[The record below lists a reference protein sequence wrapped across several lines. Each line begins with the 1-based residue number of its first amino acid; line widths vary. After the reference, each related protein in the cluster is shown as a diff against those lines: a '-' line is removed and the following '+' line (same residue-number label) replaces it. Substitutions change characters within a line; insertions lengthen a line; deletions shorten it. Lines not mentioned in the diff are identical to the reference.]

1 MKKIKLFP
9 KIFLYTFAIMSFLI
23 IISHLLIYFIFP
35 ITYLENRKDSIK
47 NTADILAE
55 SIDGLDKSFI
65 NKYLELFSK
74 NNEVKVFIK
83 NGAIDN
89 EVNLEN
95 KIDINLDS
103 ENNSVIIEERSV
115 KTREDENLVLYFVTS
130 KDMKREA
137 KNISLSFL
145 PYTLIVSFIFS
156 IAISNIY
163 TKIIESPKEEIKK
176 VTNNMMKLEKD
187 ALLKVKSYDE
197 IGSLKNQINT
207 LYIRLL
213 GVIDDLDK
221 KNKEIIELEKMKV
234 EFLRS
239 TSHELKTP
247 LASLRII
254 LENMKYNVGK
264 YKDRDKYL
272 SVSIETIDKLTKMTV
287 EILKVSSFQ
296 ELKDDKELLNI
307 NQEVKTILE
316 DYMVLSNN
324 KNIEINNFL
333 DEEEIY
339 MSKLALRKVLANL
352 VSNAVKYSYANG
364 KINIGVKNNYFFIEN
379 SCEPLNE
386 KQIKESFDL
395 FSGVEDKSSNGL
407 GLFIVKNILLNY
419 GINYKF
425 EKSDIGM
432 IFYFKLP
439 NIYS

>member
-74 NNEVKVFIK
+74 NSEVKVFIK

-115 KTREDENLVLYFVTS
+115 KTREDENLVLYFVSS

-156 IAISNIY
+156 IAISYFY
-163 TKIIESPKEEIKK
+163 TKIIVSPIVEITK

-364 KINIGVKNNYFFIEN
+364 KINIGVKDNYFFIEN

>member
-1 MKKIKLFP
+1 M
-9 KIFLYTFAIMSFLI
+9 
-23 IISHLLIYFIFP
+23 
-35 ITYLENRKDSIK
+35 
-47 NTADILAE
+47 
-55 SIDGLDKSFI
+55 
-65 NKYLELFSK
+65 
-74 NNEVKVFIK
+74 
-83 NGAIDN
+83 
-89 EVNLEN
+89 
-95 KIDINLDS
+95 
-103 ENNSVIIEERSV
+103 
-115 KTREDENLVLYFVTS
+115 
-130 KDMKREA
+130 
-137 KNISLSFL
+137 
-145 PYTLIVSFIFS
+145 
-156 IAISNIY
+156 
-163 TKIIESPKEEIKK
+163 
-176 VTNNMMKLEKD
+176 
-187 ALLKVKSYDE
+187 
-197 IGSLKNQINT
+197 
-207 LYIRLL
+207 L
-213 GVIDDLDK
+213 GVLDDLDK

-419 GINYKF
+419 RINYKF
-425 EKSDIGM
+425 GM
-432 IFYFKLP
+432 IFYFKLR

>member
-115 KTREDENLVLYFVTS
+115 KTREDENLVLYFVSS

-156 IAISNIY
+156 IAISYFY
-163 TKIIESPKEEIKK
+163 TKIIVSPIVEITK

-221 KNKEIIELEKMKV
+221 KNKEIKKKKKMKV

>member
-1 MKKIKLFP
+1 
-9 KIFLYTFAIMSFLI
+9 
-23 IISHLLIYFIFP
+23 
-35 ITYLENRKDSIK
+35 
-47 NTADILAE
+47 
-55 SIDGLDKSFI
+55 
-65 NKYLELFSK
+65 
-74 NNEVKVFIK
+74 
-83 NGAIDN
+83 
-89 EVNLEN
+89 
-95 KIDINLDS
+95 
-103 ENNSVIIEERSV
+103 
-115 KTREDENLVLYFVTS
+115 
-130 KDMKREA
+130 
-137 KNISLSFL
+137 
-145 PYTLIVSFIFS
+145 
-156 IAISNIY
+156 
-163 TKIIESPKEEIKK
+163 
-176 VTNNMMKLEKD
+176 
-187 ALLKVKSYDE
+187 
-197 IGSLKNQINT
+197 

>member
-83 NGAIDN
+83 NRAIDN

-115 KTREDENLVLYFVTS
+115 KTREDENLVLYFVSS

-156 IAISNIY
+156 IAISYFY
-163 TKIIESPKEEIKK
+163 TKIIVSPIVEITK

-407 GLFIVKNILLNY
+407 GLFIVKNILLN
-419 GINYKF
+419 
-425 EKSDIGM
+425 
-432 IFYFKLP
+432 
-439 NIYS
+439 

>member
-115 KTREDENLVLYFVTS
+115 KTREDENLVLYFVSS

-156 IAISNIY
+156 IAISYFY
-163 TKIIESPKEEIKK
+163 TKIIVSPIVEITK

-187 ALLKVKSYDE
+187 ALRKVKSYD
-197 IGSLKNQINT
+197 
-207 LYIRLL
+207 
-213 GVIDDLDK
+213 
-221 KNKEIIELEKMKV
+221 
-234 EFLRS
+234 
-239 TSHELKTP
+239 
-247 LASLRII
+247 
-254 LENMKYNVGK
+254 
-264 YKDRDKYL
+264 
-272 SVSIETIDKLTKMTV
+272 
-287 EILKVSSFQ
+287 
-296 ELKDDKELLNI
+296 
-307 NQEVKTILE
+307 
-316 DYMVLSNN
+316 
-324 KNIEINNFL
+324 
-333 DEEEIY
+333 
-339 MSKLALRKVLANL
+339 
-352 VSNAVKYSYANG
+352 
-364 KINIGVKNNYFFIEN
+364 
-379 SCEPLNE
+379 
-386 KQIKESFDL
+386 
-395 FSGVEDKSSNGL
+395 
-407 GLFIVKNILLNY
+407 
-419 GINYKF
+419 
-425 EKSDIGM
+425 
-432 IFYFKLP
+432 
-439 NIYS
+439 

>member
-156 IAISNIY
+156 IAISYFY
-163 TKIIESPKEEIKK
+163 TKIIVSPIVEITK

-264 YKDRDKYL
+264 YKDRDTYL

>member
-156 IAISNIY
+156 IAISYFY
-163 TKIIESPKEEIKK
+163 TKIIVSPIVEITK

-207 LYIRLL
+207 LYIKLL

>member
-156 IAISNIY
+156 IAISYFY
-163 TKIIESPKEEIKK
+163 TKIIVSPIVEITK

-432 IFYFKLP
+432 IY
-439 NIYS
+439 N

>member
-115 KTREDENLVLYFVTS
+115 KTREDENLVLYFVSS

-156 IAISNIY
+156 IAISYFY
-163 TKIIESPKEEIKK
+163 TKIIVSPIVEITK

-425 EKSDIGM
+425 EKSYIGM

>member
-115 KTREDENLVLYFVTS
+115 KTREDENLVLYFVSS

-156 IAISNIY
+156 IAISYFY
-163 TKIIESPKEEIKK
+163 TKIIVSPIVEITK
-176 VTNNMMKLEKD
+176 VTNKMMKLEKD

>member
-1 MKKIKLFP
+1 
-9 KIFLYTFAIMSFLI
+9 
-23 IISHLLIYFIFP
+23 
-35 ITYLENRKDSIK
+35 
-47 NTADILAE
+47 
-55 SIDGLDKSFI
+55 
-65 NKYLELFSK
+65 
-74 NNEVKVFIK
+74 
-83 NGAIDN
+83 
-89 EVNLEN
+89 
-95 KIDINLDS
+95 
-103 ENNSVIIEERSV
+103 
-115 KTREDENLVLYFVTS
+115 
-130 KDMKREA
+130 
-137 KNISLSFL
+137 
-145 PYTLIVSFIFS
+145 
-156 IAISNIY
+156 
-163 TKIIESPKEEIKK
+163 
-176 VTNNMMKLEKD
+176 MMKLEKD

>member
-115 KTREDENLVLYFVTS
+115 KTREDENLVLYFVSS

-156 IAISNIY
+156 IAISYFY
-163 TKIIESPKEEIKK
+163 TKIIVSPIVEITK

-379 SCEPLNE
+379 SFEPLNE

>member
-156 IAISNIY
+156 IAISYFY
-163 TKIIESPKEEIKK
+163 TKIIVSPIVEITK

-364 KINIGVKNNYFFIEN
+364 QINIGVKNNSFFIEN

>member
-1 MKKIKLFP
+1 
-9 KIFLYTFAIMSFLI
+9 
-23 IISHLLIYFIFP
+23 
-35 ITYLENRKDSIK
+35 
-47 NTADILAE
+47 
-55 SIDGLDKSFI
+55 
-65 NKYLELFSK
+65 
-74 NNEVKVFIK
+74 
-83 NGAIDN
+83 
-89 EVNLEN
+89 
-95 KIDINLDS
+95 
-103 ENNSVIIEERSV
+103 
-115 KTREDENLVLYFVTS
+115 
-130 KDMKREA
+130 
-137 KNISLSFL
+137 
-145 PYTLIVSFIFS
+145 
-156 IAISNIY
+156 
-163 TKIIESPKEEIKK
+163 
-176 VTNNMMKLEKD
+176 
-187 ALLKVKSYDE
+187 
-197 IGSLKNQINT
+197 
-207 LYIRLL
+207 
-213 GVIDDLDK
+213 
-221 KNKEIIELEKMKV
+221 MKV

>member
-115 KTREDENLVLYFVTS
+115 KTREDENLVLYFVSS

-156 IAISNIY
+156 IAISYFY
-163 TKIIESPKEEIKK
+163 TKIIVSPIVEITK

-213 GVIDDLDK
+213 GVIDDLDI

>member
-1 MKKIKLFP
+1 
-9 KIFLYTFAIMSFLI
+9 
-23 IISHLLIYFIFP
+23 
-35 ITYLENRKDSIK
+35 
-47 NTADILAE
+47 
-55 SIDGLDKSFI
+55 
-65 NKYLELFSK
+65 
-74 NNEVKVFIK
+74 
-83 NGAIDN
+83 
-89 EVNLEN
+89 
-95 KIDINLDS
+95 
-103 ENNSVIIEERSV
+103 
-115 KTREDENLVLYFVTS
+115 
-130 KDMKREA
+130 
-137 KNISLSFL
+137 
-145 PYTLIVSFIFS
+145 
-156 IAISNIY
+156 
-163 TKIIESPKEEIKK
+163 
-176 VTNNMMKLEKD
+176 MKLEKD

>member
-156 IAISNIY
+156 IAISYFY
-163 TKIIESPKEEIKK
+163 TKIIVSPIVEITK

-364 KINIGVKNNYFFIEN
+364 KINIGVKDNYFFIEN

>member
-1 MKKIKLFP
+1 
-9 KIFLYTFAIMSFLI
+9 
-23 IISHLLIYFIFP
+23 
-35 ITYLENRKDSIK
+35 
-47 NTADILAE
+47 
-55 SIDGLDKSFI
+55 
-65 NKYLELFSK
+65 
-74 NNEVKVFIK
+74 
-83 NGAIDN
+83 
-89 EVNLEN
+89 
-95 KIDINLDS
+95 
-103 ENNSVIIEERSV
+103 
-115 KTREDENLVLYFVTS
+115 
-130 KDMKREA
+130 
-137 KNISLSFL
+137 
-145 PYTLIVSFIFS
+145 
-156 IAISNIY
+156 
-163 TKIIESPKEEIKK
+163 
-176 VTNNMMKLEKD
+176 
-187 ALLKVKSYDE
+187 
-197 IGSLKNQINT
+197 
-207 LYIRLL
+207 
-213 GVIDDLDK
+213 
-221 KNKEIIELEKMKV
+221 
-234 EFLRS
+234 
-239 TSHELKTP
+239 
-247 LASLRII
+247 
-254 LENMKYNVGK
+254 MKYNVGK

-364 KINIGVKNNYFFIEN
+364 KINIGVKDNYFFIEN

>member
-115 KTREDENLVLYFVTS
+115 KTREDENLVLYFVSS

-156 IAISNIY
+156 IVISYFY
-163 TKIIESPKEEIKK
+163 TKMIVSPIVEITK

-339 MSKLALRKVLANL
+339 MSKLALSKVLANL
-352 VSNAVKYSYANG
+352 ISNAVKYSYENG

-432 IFYFKLP
+432 IFYFELP
-439 NIYS
+439 DIYS